1 MNAVIIGAGRIGC
14 GLAGQLLHSSGYE
27 ITFVTRD
34 RNVVDNLHRNGGYQV
49 VLTSMSECRYVTVS
63 GVKAVPA
70 EDTARAVE
78 AISHADVIVT
88 AVCAQNLPAVAW
100 LIAQGL
106 ERRQEPTNVIAFEN
120 MEHVGPCLRRLVAG
134 AMACGADADK
144 HGFSGAV
151 ISRMVT
157 QRLGDPA
164 DESPLT
170 FVGEMV
176 EDVIVDRRSLRSPM
190 PQIQGVIPV
199 DNYHPWVL
207 RKLYTFSAGHA
218 TAAYLGWLKGYRYIH
233 TAIRDPEIRKAV
245 LSAMEEGLRGLAAR
259 FGSEFASDA
268 KQLRAIVERFEN
280 AALNDPIQ
288 RVARD
293 PRRKLAAGERLV
305 GAAKLAEEAGI
316 NPKQLALATAA
327 ALCFCSVEQH
337 GDNCIANPECA
348 EVCSTLSEVCGLDSA
363 RGFGKAVANS
373 WARLAPGL
381 SPGNLLLSLNQH
393 MWALQ

>member
-1 MNAVIIGAGRIGC
+1 MKAVIIGAGRIGC
-14 GLAGQLLHSSGYE
+14 GLAGQLLHASGYE
-27 ITFVTRD
+27 ITFVARNRD
-34 RNVVDNLHRNGGYQV
+34 VVDNLNRNGGYQV
-49 VLTSMSECRYVTVS
+49 ALTSMSEGRYVTVS
-63 GVKAVPA
+63 GVKAVLA
-70 EDTARAVE
+70 EDTVRAVE
-78 AISHADVIVT
+78 AISQADVIVT

-106 ERRQEPTNVIAFEN
+106 ERREKPTNVIAFEN

-176 EDVIVDRRSLRSPM
+176 EDVIVDRRSLRSPI
-190 PQIQGVIPV
+190 PQIQGIIPV

-259 FGSEFASDA
+259 FGENFANDA
-268 KQLRAIVERFEN
+268 KQLQAIVERFEN

-293 PRRKLAAGERLV
+293 PRRKLRF
-305 GAAKLAEEAGI
+305 GADVNRVQLIAPFVEQPPI
-316 NPKQLALATAA
+316 NAQLLRQRYDVLAT
-327 ALCFCSVEQH
+327 LQSLDRH
-337 GDNCIANPECA
+337 
-348 EVCSTLSEVCGLDSA
+348 STKPLRIPSLS
-363 RGFGKAVANS
+363 
-373 WARLAPGL
+373 
-381 SPGNLLLSLNQH
+381 SPRHLQFLSLQS
-393 MWALQ
+393 APFPFVSK

>member
-1 MNAVIIGAGRIGC
+1 
-14 GLAGQLLHSSGYE
+14 
-27 ITFVTRD
+27 
-34 RNVVDNLHRNGGYQV
+34 
-49 VLTSMSECRYVTVS
+49 
-63 GVKAVPA
+63 
-70 EDTARAVE
+70 
-78 AISHADVIVT
+78 
-88 AVCAQNLPAVAW
+88 
-100 LIAQGL
+100 
-106 ERRQEPTNVIAFEN
+106 
-120 MEHVGPCLRRLVAG
+120 MEHAGPYFRRLVAG
-134 AMACGADADK
+134 AMVRGEDADK

-164 DESPLT
+164 DDAPLT

-176 EDVIVDRRSLRSPM
+176 EEVIVDRRALRSPL

-199 DNYHPWVL
+199 DNYHPFVL

-233 TAIRDPEIRKAV
+233 TAIRDREIRKAV
-245 LSAMEEGLRGLAAR
+245 FSAMEEGLRGLAGR
-259 FGSEFASDA
+259 FGKEFANDA
-268 KQLRAIVERFEN
+268 KQLQAIVERFEN

-305 GAAKLAEEAGI
+305 GAAQLAEEAGV

-327 ALCFCSVEQH
+327 ALCFCSVGQPGNDCTAH
-337 GDNCIANPECA
+337 PECM
-348 EVCSTLSEVCGLDSA
+348 EVCSTLNEVCGLDAA
-363 RGFGKAVANS
+363 RGFGRAVANS
-373 WARLAPGL
+373 WAKLAPAL

>member
-1 MNAVIIGAGRIGC
+1 MKAVIIGAGRIGC
-14 GLAGQLLHSSGYE
+14 GLAGQLLHASGYE
-27 ITFVTRD
+27 ITFIA
-34 RNVVDNLHRNGGYQV
+34 RNRSVVENLNRNGLYQV
-49 VLTSMSECRYVTVS
+49 KLTSASKSLYVTVS
-63 GVKAVPA
+63 GVQAIA
-70 EDTARAVE
+70 TEDTLRAVQ
-78 AISHADVIVT
+78 AISQADVIVT
-88 AVCAQNLPAVAW
+88 AVRPQNLPEVAW

-106 ERRQEPTNVIAFEN
+106 ERREEPTNVIAFEN
-120 MEHVGPCLRRLVAG
+120 MELAGPYLRRLVAA
-134 AMACGADADK
+134 AMVRGEDADK

-164 DESPLT
+164 DDAPLT

-176 EDVIVDRRSLRSPM
+176 EDVIVDRRSLRAPI

-259 FGSEFASDA
+259 FGEEFASDA

-316 NPKQLALATAA
+316 NPRQLALATAA
-327 ALCFCSVEQH
+327 ALCFCGVGQH
-337 GDNCIANPECA
+337 GDNCMANPECA
-348 EVCSTLSEVCGLDSA
+348 EVCSTLSEVCGLDA
-363 RGFGKAVANS
+363 ACGFGKTVANS
-373 WARLAPGL
+373 WAMLAPGL

>member
-1 MNAVIIGAGRIGC
+1 MKAVVIGAGRIGC
-14 GLAGQLLHSSGYE
+14 GLAGQLLHASGYE
-27 ITFVTRD
+27 ITFVTRN
-34 RNVVDNLHRNGGYQV
+34 RNVVDNLNRNGGYQV
-49 VLTSMSECRYVTVS
+49 ALTSMSECRYVTVS
-63 GVKAVPA
+63 GVKAIPA
-70 EDTARAVE
+70 EDTVRAVE
-78 AISHADVIVT
+78 AIAQADLIVT

-106 ERRQEPTNVIAFEN
+106 ERKEEPTNVIAFEN

-134 AMACGADADK
+134 AMVRGEDADK

-164 DESPLT
+164 DDAPLT
-170 FVGEMV
+170 FIGEMV
-176 EDVIVDRRSLRSPM
+176 EDVIVDRRSLRSPI

-233 TAIRDPEIRKAV
+233 TAIRDPEIRQAV

-259 FGSEFASDA
+259 FGEAAESDA
-268 KQLRAIVERFEN
+268 KQLQAIVERFEN

-305 GAAKLAEEAGI
+305 GAAMLAEEAGI

-327 ALCFCSVEQH
+327 ALCFSGVGQH
-337 GDNCIANPECA
+337 GANCMSDPECA
-348 EVCSTLSEVCGLDSA
+348 EVCSTLNEVCGLDAA

-373 WARLAPGL
+373 WAMLAPGL

>member
-1 MNAVIIGAGRIGC
+1 MKAVIIGAGRIGC
-14 GLAGQLLHSSGYE
+14 GLAGQLLHASGYE
-27 ITFVTRD
+27 ITFIA
-34 RNVVDNLHRNGGYQV
+34 RNRSVVENLNRNGLYQV
-49 VLTSMSECRYVTVS
+49 KLTSASKSLYVTVS
-63 GVKAVPA
+63 GVQAIA
-70 EDTARAVE
+70 TEDTLGAVQ
-78 AISHADVIVT
+78 AISEADVIVT
-88 AVCAQNLPAVAW
+88 AVRPQNLPEVAW

-106 ERRQEPTNVIAFEN
+106 ERREEPTNVIAFEN
-120 MEHVGPCLRRLVAG
+120 MELAGPYLRRLVAA
-134 AMACGADADK
+134 AMVRGEDADK

-164 DESPLT
+164 EDGPLT

-176 EDVIVDRRSLRSPM
+176 EDVIVDRRALCSPI
-190 PQIQGVIPV
+190 PQIRGVIPV
-199 DNYHPWVL
+199 DNYHPWAL

-218 TAAYLGWLKGYRYIH
+218 TTAYLGWLKGYRYIH
-233 TAIRDPEIRKAV
+233 TAIRDGEIRKSV

-259 FGSEFASDA
+259 FGQEFANDG
-268 KQLRAIVERFEN
+268 KQLQAIIERFEN
-280 AALNDPIQ
+280 ATLNDPIE

-305 GAAKLAEEAGI
+305 GAARLAEEAGI

-327 ALCFCSVEQH
+327 ALCFGGVCA
-337 GDNCIANPECA
+337 GNPECP
-348 EVCSTLSEVCGLDSA
+348 EICSTLSEVCGLDA
-363 RGFGKAVANS
+363 ACGFGRAVANC
-373 WARLAPGL
+373 WAKLAPGV

>member
-1 MNAVIIGAGRIGC
+1 MKAVVIGAGRIGC
-14 GLAGQLLHSSGYE
+14 GLAGQLLHASGYE
-27 ITFVTRD
+27 LTFVTRN
-34 RNVVDNLHRNGGYQV
+34 RNVVDNLNRNGGYRV
-49 VLTSMSECRYVTVS
+49 ALTSMTGCRSVTVS
-63 GVKAVPA
+63 GVKAIA
-70 EDTARAVE
+70 TEDTLRAVE
-78 AISHADVIVT
+78 AISQADVVVT
-88 AVCAQNLPAVAW
+88 AVCAQNLPAIAT

-106 ERRQEPTNVIAFEN
+106 ERREEPTNVIAFEN

-134 AMACGADADK
+134 AMARGEDADK

-164 DESPLT
+164 DDAPLT

-176 EDVIVDRRSLRSPM
+176 EDVIVDRRSLCAPI

-259 FGSEFASDA
+259 FGDEFASDP

-305 GAAKLAEEAGI
+305 GAATLAEEAGI
-316 NPKQLALATAA
+316 NPRQLALATAA
-327 ALCFCSVEQH
+327 ALCFCGVGQR
-337 GDNCIANPECA
+337 GDHCVANPECA
-348 EVCSTLSEVCGLDSA
+348 EVCSTLSEVCGLDA
-363 RGFGKAVANS
+363 ACGFGKAVANS
-373 WARLAPGL
+373 WAMLAPGL
-381 SPGNLLLSLNQH
+381 SPGNLMLSLNQH

>member
-1 MNAVIIGAGRIGC
+1 MKAVVIGAGRIGC
-14 GLAGQLLHSSGYE
+14 GLAGQLLHASGYE
-27 ITFVTRD
+27 LTFVTRN
-34 RNVVDNLHRNGGYQV
+34 RNVVDNLNRNGGYRV
-49 VLTSMSECRYVTVS
+49 ALTSMTGCRSVTVS
-63 GVKAVPA
+63 GVKAIA
-70 EDTARAVE
+70 TEDTLRAVE
-78 AISHADVIVT
+78 AISQADVVVT
-88 AVCAQNLPAVAW
+88 AVCAQNLPAIAT

-106 ERRQEPTNVIAFEN
+106 ERREEPTNVIAFEN

-134 AMACGADADK
+134 AMARGEDADK

-164 DESPLT
+164 DDAPLT

-176 EDVIVDRRSLRSPM
+176 EDVIVDRRSLCAPI

-233 TAIRDPEIRKAV
+233 TAIRDPEIRRAV

-259 FGSEFASDA
+259 FGDEFASDP

-305 GAAKLAEEAGI
+305 GAATLAEEAGI
-316 NPKQLALATAA
+316 NPRQLALATAA
-327 ALCFCSVEQH
+327 ALCFCGVGQR
-337 GDNCIANPECA
+337 GDHCVANPECA
-348 EVCSTLSEVCGLDSA
+348 EVCSTLSEVCGLDA
-363 RGFGKAVANS
+363 ACGFGKAVANS
-373 WARLAPGL
+373 WAMLAPGL
-381 SPGNLLLSLNQH
+381 SPGNLMLSLNQH